1 MSTST
6 LLKSL
11 SIAAAGTAAFIAL
24 GSTGSAQ
31 ALTIN
36 YSGSGFSI
44 PDGNPT
50 GVSSN
55 IVVSD
60 NLNISDITVTLNN
73 LNHTWIGDLVAT
85 LTNVTTNTTVS
96 LFNRVG
102 RVGSGIGDSSNF
114 GGTYSFNSA
123 FTGNLWTTAAG
134 LNGSQ
139 NIPSGNYF
147 PTGANSAAI
156 ASPSLTAFN
165 GELSQGTWQ
174 LRISDNAGGDTGPLG
189 SWNLSVTGQPV
200 PEPGSVL
207 GLLAMGA
214 MGAGSTLMRKKGQK
228 SEDNHLN

>member
-6 LLKSL
+6 ILKSL

-31 ALTIN
+31 ALTMN
-36 YSGSGFSI
+36 YTGSGFSI
-44 PDGNPT
+44 PDNKPT

-102 RVGSGIGDSSNF
+102 RVGSGLGDSSNF
-114 GGTYSFNSA
+114 GGTYSFNDA
-123 FTGNLWTTAAG
+123 FTGNLWTTAAAA
-134 LNGSQ
+134 
-139 NIPSGNYF
+139 GNYF

-165 GELSQGTWQ
+165 GNLSQGTWR
-174 LRISDNAGGDTGPLG
+174 LTISDNEDYDTGSLG
-189 SWNLSVTGQPV
+189 SWNLSVTGSQPQAPQAV

-207 GLLAMGA
+207 GLLAIGA

-228 SEDNHLN
+228 SGDNNLN

>member
-11 SIAAAGTAAFIAL
+11 SIAAAGTATFIAL

-31 ALTIN
+31 ALTMN

-44 PDGNPT
+44 PDNNAT
-50 GVSSN
+50 GVSSD

-73 LNHTWIGDLVAT
+73 LNHTFIGDLVAT

-102 RVGSGIGDSSNF
+102 RVGSKGSDSSNL

-123 FTGNLWTTAAG
+123 FTGNLWTTAAA
-134 LNGSQ
+134 LNGIQ

-165 GELSQGTWQ
+165 GGLSQGIWQ
-174 LRISDNAGGDTGPLG
+174 LTISDNAGLDTGSLD

-200 PEPGSVL
+200 PEPSSII